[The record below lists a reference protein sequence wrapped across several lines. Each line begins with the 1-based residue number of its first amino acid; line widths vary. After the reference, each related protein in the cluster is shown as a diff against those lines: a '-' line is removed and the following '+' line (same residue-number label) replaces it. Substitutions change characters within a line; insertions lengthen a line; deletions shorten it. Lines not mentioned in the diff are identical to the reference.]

1 MKLDN
6 LTIRGFLRFTDPV
19 SIDLSSLPAGL
30 VAICGPNG
38 AGKTTV
44 LEGAIA
50 AVYREFASRGDLTP
64 YATGKDSSIEA
75 TFSVAE
81 RGRYR
86 ARVNVDG
93 VRRTTDAV
101 LEHTA
106 PDGTT
111 RLLNDGK
118 ATTFDAAVRQHFPSR
133 DLLLASAFAA
143 QNQAGNFI
151 GLKPA
156 QRRELFGELLGLG
169 AMTAMGATA
178 KALAGTLD
186 LGRMRMA
193 TRLASLTA
201 ETTPEAYALLDA
213 ERLTLDRDLAQA
225 KATRGE
231 TQTAVADIEARLA
244 LMGDAAAAFAAATQ
258 QRARL
263 ASELQARQ
271 AERAQVE
278 QERATLERT
287 TADTLARLETAQAA
301 DLADIDTKLAGN
313 ATIQGMAGA
322 IRAAV
327 AEVAS
332 LDQRIADLRDML
344 DAATR
349 QHWATVEQLTA
360 AERELAALGTVE
372 QQQRRA
378 TSDAALLDTVP
389 CHGEGA
395 YADCAF
401 LANARQA
408 QASLSALVAQ
418 LEPKAALAD
427 RVATLVH
434 ARDNVATVMASYQ
447 ADITTAAQARAVA
460 AKTADYAPKLEA
472 SEARVQEL
480 HALRARLIADAGAQ
494 RDAATARLADGQRAL
509 AERQALLADR
519 IETLTTDLA
528 AADADIAGVSTR
540 HQAHFALQA
549 QLTAAR
555 TQWDAVTATIAATE
569 ARLDALAR
577 QRQALD
583 AKRAQAT
590 DLLGRLAQVEQ
601 ELLDWSLLAKALGKD
616 GLPELEIDAAGPTI
630 SAYTNELLEV
640 CHGPRFS
647 LELVTQVAKA
657 DGKGSKSEF
666 TIAVTDNQGGGSTRD
681 IGDLSGG
688 EQVVVSEA
696 FRNAI
701 AVYVNQ
707 RSPMPVRTCWRDET
721 TGALDPENAQRYVAM
736 LRKVQEM
743 AGFSQTLFIT
753 HNPDVASQADA
764 QIRLDAGR
772 ATVALPP
779 YALEAA

>member
-1 MKLDN
+1 MKLEA
-6 LTIRGFLRFTDPV
+6 LTIRGFLRFIDPV
-19 SIDLSSLPAGL
+19 TVDLRGLPTGL
-30 VAICGPNG
+30 VAIVGPNG

-118 ATTFDAAVRQHFPSR
+118 ATTYDAAVREHFPSR

-186 LGRMRMA
+186 LGRMRMS

-287 TADTLARLETAQAA
+287 TADTLARLETAQAT
-301 DLADIDTKLAGN
+301 DIADIDTKLAGN

-378 TSDAALLDTVP
+378 KSDAAILDTVP
-389 CHGEGA
+389 CEGL
-395 YADCAF
+395 YPDCQF
-401 LANARQA
+401 LVDALEAK
-408 QASLSALVAQ
+408 ASLSALVAQ

-447 ADITTAAQARAVA
+447 ADITTASQARAVA

-480 HALRARLIADAGAQ
+480 HAMRARLIADAGAQ

-509 AERQALLADR
+509 AERQALLTDR

-657 DGKGSKSEF
+657 DGKGMKSEF
-666 TIAVTDNQGGGSTRD
+666 SIAVTDNQGGGTTRD

-743 AGFSQTLFIT
+743 AGFQQVLMIT